1 MTSGRMREKSRT
13 SGAAPRVFVVAMP
26 CEAACVTAHLQ
37 DCRVQTLFGRTVAEG
52 YLDGRPTAVVTAGV
66 GKTNAAAAAQ
76 LALAHYSP
84 PLLYNI
90 GVAGGLLPTMQ
101 IGEIYPVAQAVE
113 YDFDLSEINGTEPGT
128 LNEYRTPYLELSVDP
143 QDRPQAATLATGDH
157 FTDNPAEHAFLG
169 RFHAGLRD
177 MEGAAI
183 VHVCQTAG
191 VACRM
196 WKCVSDV
203 AGRPEMTRQ
212 YKENRD
218 RCLEIL
224 TDAVPGLHYV

>member
-1 MTSGRMREKSRT
+1 MD
-13 SGAAPRVFVVAMP
+13 GAGPRVFVVAMP
-26 CEAACVTAHLQ
+26 CEAACVTAHLR
-37 DCRVQTLFGRTVAEG
+37 DGRVRTLFGRTVAEG
-52 YLDGRPTAVVTAGV
+52 YLDGCFTAVVTAGV

-76 LALAHYSP
+76 LALSRYNP
-84 PLLYNI
+84 PFLHNI
-90 GVAGGLLPTMQ
+90 GVAGGLLPAMDV
-101 IGEIYPVAQAVE
+101 GEIYPVGRAVE

-128 LNEYRTPYLELSVDP
+128 LNEQATPYLELSVAPRDLP
-143 QDRPQAATLATGDH
+143 RAVTLATGDH
-157 FTDNPAEHAFLG
+157 FTDNAAEHAFLR

-183 VHVCQTAG
+183 AHVCQTAG
-191 VACRM
+191 VACRL

-212 YKENRD
+212 YKENLD

-224 TDAVPGLHYV
+224 TDAVPRLHYV